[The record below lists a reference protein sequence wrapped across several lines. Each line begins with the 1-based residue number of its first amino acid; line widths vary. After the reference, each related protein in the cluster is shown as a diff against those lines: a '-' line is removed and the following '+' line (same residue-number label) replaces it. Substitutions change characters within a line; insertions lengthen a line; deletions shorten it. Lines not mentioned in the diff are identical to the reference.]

1 MSDNPYLA
9 EVYLDGMEYATCRYC
24 NKPIRRGYSDGWVA
38 GGPYGSHGCSVR
50 GFVVPGAA
58 YFMPHEP

>member
-1 MSDNPYLA
+1 MGTNPYLS
-9 EVYLDGMEYATCRYC
+9 ERFLDGMEESICHWC
-24 NKPIRRGYSDGWVA
+24 DEPIKRGYSDGWVA
-38 GGPYGSHGCSVR
+38 GGPHGSHGCSVR